1 MKTRREIMVLGTQLG
16 KMNIAAWASKEEEDK
31 DASTSLKTKA
41 EPPKSVVEARA
52 SAWEEAEK
60 AKYMARSVYTIM

>member
-1 MKTRREIMVLGTQLG
+1 MVLGTQLG

-41 EPPKSVVEARA
+41 AVQQSKSFIETRA
-52 SAWEEAEK
+52 AVWEEAEK
-60 AKYMARSVYTIM
+60 AKYMARYFHYK